1 MYAKMS
7 FSAWISQL
15 GSFRPTDEHGLV
27 NRPQLPPSDCLIRSG
42 KDGTESYRHHRLVA
56 SGHLTDQIVYT
67 CPCVRCKCKV
77 QAPPFR
83 HHPTTAYWAKPEHV
97 GRADAN
103 LRPNDRAYTNYLKS
117 MIGKSDRVIFPRHFM
132 NR

>member
-27 NRPQLPPSDCLIRSG
+27 NRPQLPPSDCLIRLG

-67 CPCVRCKCKV
+67 CTCVRCK
-77 QAPPFR
+77 
-83 HHPTTAYWAKPEHV
+83 
-97 GRADAN
+97 
-103 LRPNDRAYTNYLKS
+103 LRPSDITQPGLIGQNRNMLAGRTPTYDQMTGLTQITN
-117 MIGKSDRVIFPRHFM
+117 